1 MAKVDLFLM
10 QDIPYPRYLEMARLA
25 EQSGC
30 ENLWVIDGQD
40 VFPDPWATAALCAVN
55 TSRIRIGPGVTNPI
69 TRHPR
74 VTANAMLT
82 IHELSDGRGILGL
95 GAGDNAVRTL
105 GRGPARVTELREA
118 VDICRERFRQREA
131 RIPIYIAAGGPR
143 LNRYACEA
151 ADGIIVP
158 CIGTPEDLRRTLGRV
173 ETAARETG
181 RDMRELH
188 VLIYVGFSIA
198 HDRREAL
205 DDARGGLARRVLN
218 FVYYPAHFPPELEH
232 LRGEVDALARGYNY
246 DEHLKSHVSHTRLVS
261 DALMDA
267 AGLAGTPQDVLPRF
281 RALWQETVGL
291 NASFFL
297 RPDGRGK
304 QRSFELFVREVWPA
318 LREPAPSGHAR

>member
-10 QDIPYPRYLEMARLA
+10 QDIAVPRYLEMARLA
-25 EQSGC
+25 EASGC
-30 ENLWVIDGQD
+30 ANLWLIDGQD

-82 IHELSDGRGILGL
+82 IHEISNGRGILGL

-105 GRGPARVTELREA
+105 GRRPAKLAEIREA
-118 VDICRERFRQREA
+118 FDICRQKFRERGA
-131 RIPIYIAAGGPR
+131 DIPIYVAANGPK
-143 LNRYACEA
+143 LTAYACEV

-158 CIGTPEDLRRTLGRV
+158 CIGTPQDLRRTLDRTDV
-173 ETAARETG
+173 AARAA
-181 RDMRELH
+181 RKDLREFP
-188 VLIYVGFSIA
+188 VLVYVGFAIS
-198 HDRREAL
+198 HNRREAL
-205 DDARGGLARRVLN
+205 DDARGGIARRVLN
-218 FVYYPAHFPPELEH
+218 FVYYPEHFPPELEH
-232 LRGEVDALARGYNY
+232 LRRDVEALAKGYSY
-246 DEHLKSHVSHTRLVS
+246 SQHLKSHVSHTHLVS

-267 AGLAGTPQDVLPRF
+267 AGIAGTPPEVLAKF
-281 RALWQETVGL
+281 RTLWNETIGL
-291 NASFFL
+291 NATFFL

-318 LREPAPSGHAR
+318 LP